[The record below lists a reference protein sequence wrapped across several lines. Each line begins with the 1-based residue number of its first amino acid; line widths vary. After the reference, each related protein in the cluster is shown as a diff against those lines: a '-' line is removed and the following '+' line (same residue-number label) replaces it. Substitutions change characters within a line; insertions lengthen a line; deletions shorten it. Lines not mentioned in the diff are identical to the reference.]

1 MTMTNTQTLKMP
13 AHILTPLN
21 IVGILVIPFDSYSQ
35 AIDCIASRIAAR
47 KKTFCVAINP
57 EKIYCAHND
66 EELAHIL
73 CRANFHICDGIGAAI
88 AARIL
93 YGRKVARI
101 TGVQLFFE
109 LIARTEKEGLKVFL
123 LGAKPE
129 SNKLAGLN
137 LRKQYPHLQIVGQQD
152 GYFEDDQAVVHNIDV
167 SQADLLFV
175 ALGSPRQEKWIAQYS
190 GHIETPFCVGAPL
203 HAVDLIV
210 GDFLEHTFQGQYDYA
225 IVMGVMDYVED
236 APRLLGKLSELVSC
250 RAVLSFPVRESIW
263 SLQRAIRY
271 GLRGCPLYF
280 YSRPQL
286 KMLMQSS
293 GFKSFTVERIY
304 RDYFVVAET

>member
-1 MTMTNTQTLKMP
+1 MTMTEEQISKKQ
-13 AHILTPLN
+13 AHIPTP
-21 IVGILVIPFDSYSQ
+21 IDIMGTPVTPFDSYSQ
-35 AIDCIASRIAAR
+35 AIDCITSRIAAR

-73 CRANFHICDGIGAAI
+73 CRANFHICDGVGAAI

-109 LIARTEKEGLKVFL
+109 LIARAEKEGLKVFL

-152 GYFEDDQAVVHNIDV
+152 GYFEDDQAVVHNINV

-175 ALGSPRQEKWIAQYS
+175 ALGSPRQEKWIIQYS
-190 GHIETPFCVGAPL
+190 GHIETPFC
-203 HAVDLIV
+203 
-210 GDFLEHTFQGQYDYA
+210 
-225 IVMGVMDYVED
+225 MGVGGSFDVVSGNVKR
-236 APRLLGKLSELVSC
+236 APRLFQKTGTEFLYRVATHSG
-250 RAVLSFPVRESIW
+250 W
-263 SLQRAIRY
+263 SMNTKLQRL
-271 GLRGCPLYF
+271 LRNILF
-280 YSRPQL
+280 MMIVLRERFLFSR
-286 KMLMQSS
+286 KASS
-293 GFKSFTVERIY
+293 
-304 RDYFVVAET
+304 

>member
-1 MTMTNTQTLKMP
+1 MTFIMTMTNTQTLKMP

-21 IVGILVIPFDSYSQ
+21 IVGIPVIPFDSYSQ

-57 EKIYCAHND
+57 EKIYCAHNN
-66 EELAHIL
+66 EELAHIV
-73 CRANFHICDGIGAAI
+73 CRANFHICDVVGAAI

-109 LIARTEKEGLKVFL
+109 LIARAEKEGLKVFL
-123 LGAKPE
+123 LSAKPE
-129 SNKLAGLN
+129 SNKLVGLH

-152 GYFEDDQAVVHNIDV
+152 GYFEDDQAVVHNINV

-190 GHIETPFCVGAPL
+190 GHIETPFC
-203 HAVDLIV
+203 
-210 GDFLEHTFQGQYDYA
+210 
-225 IVMGVMDYVED
+225 MGVGGSFDVVSGSVKR
-236 APRLLGKLSELVSC
+236 APRLFQRTGTEFLYRVATHSG
-250 RAVLSFPVRESIW
+250 W
-263 SLQRAIRY
+263 SMNTKLQRL
-271 GLRGCPLYF
+271 LRNILF
-280 YSRPQL
+280 MMLVLRERFLSSR
-286 KMLMQSS
+286 KASS
-293 GFKSFTVERIY
+293 
-304 RDYFVVAET
+304 